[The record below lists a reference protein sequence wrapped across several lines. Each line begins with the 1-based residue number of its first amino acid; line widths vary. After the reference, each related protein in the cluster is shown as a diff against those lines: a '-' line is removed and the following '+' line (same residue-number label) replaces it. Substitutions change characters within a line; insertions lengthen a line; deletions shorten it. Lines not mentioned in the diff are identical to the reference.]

1 MRNKAHFP
9 TPFTHISHFS
19 AQTWDIGVLDIFGFE
34 EFQTNE
40 FEQVSGLLSALLGS
54 VCLEKTGCSFPLFL
68 SVGTLR
74 YDDGAAGIQVSL
86 LPSCFRTSFPV
97 GLTGGR

>member
-19 AQTWDIGVLDIFGFE
+19 TQTWDIGVLDIFGFE

-40 FEQVSGLLSALLGS
+40 FEQVSGLPSALLG
-54 VCLEKTGCSFPLFL
+54 VGVFGQELFFPSFPL
-68 SVGTLR
+68 SRDSAV
-74 YDDGAAGIQVSL
+74 
-86 LPSCFRTSFPV
+86 
-97 GLTGGR
+97 